1 MTLKVIGL
9 GMGRTG
15 TLSLKLALEKLGY
28 GPCYHMEDLIRQ
40 PENIIYWEEIKK
52 WGTTDWGKLF
62 GSYQSAVDFPV
73 IACYQQLLEKYP
85 DAKIILTVRDENAWY
100 ESASRTIFNT
110 EPGLGGKIKMALQ
123 MPFFPRLR
131 MLMRVFRMSG
141 QFWQEHVGKN
151 FREKEAAI
159 AFYRRWNEQ
168 IKSEIPAE
176 KLLVYEVSQGWQPLC
191 GFLGVEVPA
200 EDFPKAN
207 TREDFLQEKKKVS

>member
-1 MTLKVIGL
+1 
-9 GMGRTG
+9 MGRTG

-52 WGTTDWGKLF
+52 RGTTDWEKLF

-85 DAKIILTVRDENAWY
+85 DAKIILTVRDANAWY

-110 EPGLGGKIKMALQ
+110 EPGLAGKVKMALK
-123 MPFFPRLR
+123 MPFSPRLR
-131 MLMRVFRMSG
+131 NLMRVFRMSG

-207 TREDFLQEKKKVS
+207 IREEFLQEKKKAS

>member
-1 MTLKVIGL
+1 MPLQIIGL

-15 TLSLKLALEKLGY
+15 TLSLKIALEKLGY
-28 GPCYHMEDLIRQ
+28 GPCYHMEDLLRQ
-40 PENIIYWEEIKK
+40 PKDVIYWEEIKK
-52 WGTTDWGKLF
+52 RGATDWEKLF
-62 GSYQSAVDFPV
+62 GNYRSAVDFPV
-73 IACYQQLLEKYP
+73 VACYQPLLEKYP
-85 DAKIILTVRDENAWY
+85 DAKIILTIRDENEWY

-123 MPFFPRLR
+123 MPFSPRLR

-168 IKSEIPAE
+168 IKNDLPAE
-176 KLLVYEVSQGWQPLC
+176 RLLVYEIKEGWQPLC
-191 GFLGVEVPA
+191 DFLGVEVPA
-200 EDFPKAN
+200 EEFPLAN
-207 TREDFLQEKKKVS
+207 TRQQFQEGKNKIN

>member
-52 WGTTDWGKLF
+52 RGTTDWEKLF

-85 DAKIILTVRDENAWY
+85 DAKIILTVRDANAWY

-110 EPGLGGKIKMALQ
+110 EPGLAGKVKMALK
-123 MPFFPRLR
+123 MPFSPRLR
-131 MLMRVFRMSG
+131 NLMRVFRMSG

-207 TREDFLQEKKKVS
+207 TREEFLQEKKKAS

>member
-52 WGTTDWGKLF
+52 RGTTDWEKLF

-85 DAKIILTVRDENAWY
+85 DAKIILTVRDANAWY

-110 EPGLGGKIKMALQ
+110 EPGLAGKVKMALK
-123 MPFFPRLR
+123 MPFSPRLR
-131 MLMRVFRMSG
+131 NLMRVFRMSG

-207 TREDFLQEKKKVS
+207 IREEFLQEKKKAS